1 MRKNGSLFTAIV
13 LFSVLA
19 FSVSGC
25 FITKPLVDKVKP
37 SSLLKKRVLIIPIYD
52 QTGKHPNLV
61 KEGTDQLISLI
72 TDSSHVLIVEPS
84 EPLSISESN
93 RSPEFGII
101 TPPELVAKA
110 RKMGINALITCLLI
124 PIEAS
129 TEKTGIWPFRRL
141 SRVFEISMIVN
152 VVDVTTG
159 YLYIT
164 KLDSEK
170 ISFPFKDAKEQTEA
184 GYVKKALADA
194 VPEIIERQAS
204 VIVDILEESPWI
216 GNIIQVTD
224 KKIQI
229 DAGRDVGAQP
239 GQVFTVFARSD
250 SIKQRSGQAIDLR
263 GRAVGTIRITEVKEK
278 SSFAVAV
285 KEGGFVAG
293 QIISLID

>member
-1 MRKNGSLFTAIV
+1 MRKNGSIFTAIIF
-13 LFSVLA
+13 LSVLA

-25 FITKPLVDKVKP
+25 FITRPIVDKVKP
-37 SSLLKKRVLIIPIYD
+37 PSLLKKRVLVIPIYD
-52 QTGKHPNLV
+52 QTGKHTTLV
-61 KEGTDQLISLI
+61 KEGTNQLISLI
-72 TDSSHVLIVEPS
+72 SESSHVLIVEPS
-84 EPLSISESN
+84 EPLTINKSS

-101 TPPELVAKA
+101 TPPELVGKA
-110 RKMGINALITCLLI
+110 RNLGINALITCLLI

-159 YLYIT
+159 YLYVT
-164 KLDSEK
+164 RLDSEK
-170 ISFPFKDAKEQTEA
+170 VFFPFKESKDKSEA

-216 GNIIQVTD
+216 GNIIRVKD

-229 DAGRDVGAQP
+229 DAGKDIGAQP
-239 GQVFTVFARSD
+239 GQIFTVFARSD
-250 SIKQRSGQAIDLR
+250 SIKQKSGHAIDLR
-263 GRAVGTIRITEVKEK
+263 GRAVGSIRITEVMDK
-278 SSFAVAV
+278 SSFAVAE

-293 QIISLID
+293 QIISLED